1 MALAHPASRTGGV
14 SYTAVL
20 PGGSAP
26 ADGQF
31 ADVAVLRLTAPAP
44 AGREPARLRPCGP
57 ARGRTVGPRPYGPD
71 LQSGHRRSARSLGRR
86 MIPVEAAVRHCPPPA
101 DAVDD
106 GSGVTHRPWPREAR
120 AGTAGARG
128 PGTR

>member
-57 ARGRTVGPRPYGPD
+57 ARGRTVRIF
-71 LQSGHRRSARSLGRR
+71 GR
-86 MIPVEAAVRHCPPPA
+86 ATGDPPGLW
-101 DAVDD
+101 V
-106 GSGVTHRPWPREAR
+106 
-120 AGTAGARG
+120 AG
-128 PGTR
+128 